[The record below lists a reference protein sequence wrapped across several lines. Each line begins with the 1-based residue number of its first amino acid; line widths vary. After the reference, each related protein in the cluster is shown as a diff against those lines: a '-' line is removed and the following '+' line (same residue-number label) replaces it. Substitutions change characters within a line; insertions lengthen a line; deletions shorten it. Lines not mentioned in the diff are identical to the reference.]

1 MKNKPYYILLLLAT
15 LFMGTDALHGQVV
28 EISQLECTDSTGT
41 FHVAMH
47 IETSRLD
54 VSCGGGYRLEIAVE
68 RGDTRLLL
76 PEVLYLSRT
85 RNLYEQRRELLSRTY
100 TPESY
105 QVFEKVKKNRTYTT
119 RYSASIPAYDWMK
132 GAKVTYRC
140 YQYGCRGNLLVQ
152 SGTLTETKQPVL
164 VAQEVDWK
172 ANPAVYRAMTQF
184 LTPEVEDIKS
194 RTEMLRLNLEFPVN
208 DYTIRPEHANNHYE
222 LSKVER
228 LMNTILDERLMS
240 VRALHITGYASP
252 EGKFT
257 HNEFLAK
264 NRSQAFERYIRSQ
277 YKLGNIPVRT
287 SWVAEDWDGLI
298 QALDSVGGEMPR
310 REQVLNTIRQ
320 NSHRE
325 PDAREWT
332 VKTIDNRV
340 PYQYML
346 KHIYPTLRRIELDV
360 DYVVSNFSDTDARE
374 LIFTRPE
381 LLSLNEIFRV
391 ARLYEEGSETYNRV
405 YRVATEQ
412 FPKNVIANNNMAA
425 ALLRAGDAAAAY
437 PYLQNIVND
446 PRAYV
451 NIGVYYYIAGDPDRA
466 AEYFAKAEAEG
477 ITKGSDNLKLMQE
490 AK

>member
-1 MKNKPYYILLLLAT
+1 
-15 LFMGTDALHGQVV
+15 
-28 EISQLECTDSTGT
+28 
-41 FHVAMH
+41 
-47 IETSRLD
+47 
-54 VSCGGGYRLEIAVE
+54 
-68 RGDTRLLL
+68 
-76 PEVLYLSRT
+76 
-85 RNLYEQRRELLSRTY
+85 
-100 TPESY
+100 
-105 QVFEKVKKNRTYTT
+105 
-119 RYSASIPAYDWMK
+119 
-132 GAKVTYRC
+132 
-140 YQYGCRGNLLVQ
+140 
-152 SGTLTETKQPVL
+152 
-164 VAQEVDWK
+164 
-172 ANPAVYRAMTQF
+172 
-184 LTPEVEDIKS
+184 
-194 RTEMLRLNLEFPVN
+194 
-208 DYTIRPEHANNHYE
+208 
-222 LSKVER
+222 
-228 LMNTILDERLMS
+228 
-240 VRALHITGYASP
+240 
-252 EGKFT
+252 
-257 HNEFLAK
+257 
-264 NRSQAFERYIRSQ
+264 
-277 YKLGNIPVRT
+277 
-287 SWVAEDWDGLI
+287 
-298 QALDSVGGEMPR
+298 MPR